1 MGPSTPPNSLCRA
14 KSPRLGNQCFP
25 VLMGATARLAKQ
37 SLDWLSTA
45 SCPLLPLIGK
55 KKSIIAVPD
64 LLPDAEL
71 AVTIHQVALS
81 FFFAFGGRSK

>member
-1 MGPSTPPNSLCRA
+1 
-14 KSPRLGNQCFP
+14 
-25 VLMGATARLAKQ
+25 MGATARLAKQ

-45 SCPLLPLIGK
+45 SCPLLPLLGK
-55 KKSIIAVPD
+55 KQSIIAVPD

-81 FFFAFGGRSK
+81 FFFAFGGRSKWLKR